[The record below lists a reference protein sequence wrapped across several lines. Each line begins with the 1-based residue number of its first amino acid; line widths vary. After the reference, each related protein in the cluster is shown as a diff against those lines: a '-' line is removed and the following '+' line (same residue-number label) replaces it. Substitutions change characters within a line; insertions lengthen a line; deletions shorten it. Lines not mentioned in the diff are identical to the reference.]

1 MKDLC
6 PGSPDK
12 FPCFLRRKRAVNDE
26 VQDKDE
32 KKERKR
38 EAVANAAIVSNSEL
52 SDSNAPFIIN
62 KILIQPDPGCMCD
75 WPCLPFFD
83 KVNKCYDEKGNVI
96 VDQMGRNKIGMRSFR
111 KDQRDPVTCM
121 NFVETDEIFCKI
133 KD

>member
-1 MKDLC
+1 
-6 PGSPDK
+6 
-12 FPCFLRRKRAVNDE
+12 
-26 VQDKDE
+26 
-32 KKERKR
+32 
-38 EAVANAAIVSNSEL
+38 
-52 SDSNAPFIIN
+52 
-62 KILIQPDPGCMCD
+62 MCD

-96 VDQMGRNKIGMRSFR
+96 VDQMGWNKIGMRSFR